1 MRPRLWLSTLLLL
14 ATALP
19 RPLAAGNP
27 VDGGYAELLH
37 ERLSGMSINLRP
49 AVTAF
54 DYVGLHRKPDS
65 AVGLRAVR
73 AQLLSAKPSRM
84 TPAERTA
91 WAINVYNFLVIERV
105 MQHFGANGAPPASV
119 RDIPGFFSDPA
130 VEVEGRHYSLDT
142 FERHFL
148 FADVERDNDVPPPAG
163 IDPRI
168 HFALVCAARGCPP
181 LRDTP
186 YRAATLDADLDA
198 AVRNA
203 LLSPAHL
210 RAEPR
215 TLTWA
220 ISSIFHWYEK
230 DFGGRAGV
238 IAFLKRYA
246 PGEVSGQ
253 IQDRGE
259 EALNGFVTWDWRLN
273 QVSDEYRGARAR
285 TR

>member
-1 MRPRLWLSTLLLL
+1 VRPRLWLPALLLL

-19 RPLAAGNP
+19 RPLAAGNS

-37 ERLSGMSINLRP
+37 ERLAGMSIDLQP

-54 DYVGLHRKPDS
+54 DYVGLHRQPDS

-105 MQHFGANGAPPASV
+105 MQHFAANGAPPASV

-130 VEVEGRHYSLDT
+130 VEVEGRHYSLDS

-148 FADVERDNDVPPPAG
+148 FANVERDDDVPPPAG

-168 HFALVCAARGCPP
+168 HFAIVCAARGCPP
-181 LRDTP
+181 LRETP
-186 YRAATLDADLDA
+186 YRGATLDADLDA

-203 LLSPAHL
+203 LLNPAHL

-238 IAFLKRYA
+238 LAFLKRYA
-246 PGEVSGQ
+246 PEDVAGQ
-253 IQDRGE
+253 IQDRGQK
-259 EALNGFVTWDWRLN
+259 ALNGFVTWDWRLN
-273 QVSDEYRGARAR
+273 QVSDEYRGAKAQIR
-285 TR
+285 